1 MESKATKLKPVRS
14 EILQD
19 PSTGLPGFIAGELE
33 EQEELLRESNDA
45 NFDATNANYGSQ
57 DSNYNS
63 EEQIHPRRLLV
74 IMLSMY
80 LGTFLAAVD
89 NTLVSTIMAHIASE
103 FDELPRISWVATAY
117 LLSSATFQPLYG
129 KVSDIFGRKPL
140 LLLTNLAFLLGC
152 FLCGI
157 SPSFWWLVSA
167 RFVAGI
173 GGGGVTSM
181 CSITLSDIVPLR
193 DRALYQGMC
202 NFFFGLGT
210 ACGGLVGGW
219 FSEHGGGWRMA
230 FLMQV
235 PLSALSTALIMIFL
249 QLPKK
254 TTMGPSNRSVKSKLM
269 AIDWAGATILVTFLL
284 LFLVTASLGGKE
296 VPFGSKMFALLCS
309 SSALT
314 CALFVYVELYWAQDP
329 ILPLAFLKNP
339 SVLGSSFSNWFCM
352 MAMMT
357 TSYYLPI
364 YYSGVL
370 NMSPTNIGK
379 RLVPNFFSVA
389 FGSLG
394 AGYYMKKTGKYYWFT
409 VGFCMVSFLGHI
421 QINLINP
428 QIAVWRQY
436 ILLLV
441 PGFGYSVL
449 ITVALLAMIAAVPHE
464 HQAAT
469 TSISYAFRST
479 GSTLGVS
486 IGGALFRESLNGLL
500 TRKVLEFS
508 DSHPK
513 HELLKI
519 IEKASKSSE
528 WVHSSAP
535 EYIRPTL
542 ISCYHFA
549 CKDTFMFCT
558 LCSVGTLLSISI
570 IKEYKLHLSLD
581 RKG

>member
-1 MESKATKLKPVRS
+1 MVRRSSEGDQSSQLLKPVRS
-14 EILQD
+14 NILQD
-19 PSTGLPGFIAGELE
+19 PSTGLPGFVAGELE
-33 EQEELLRESNDA
+33 EQEELLRESN
-45 NFDATNANYGSQ
+45 NPNYGSNANDGKLQ
-57 DSNYNS
+57 P
-63 EEQIHPRRLLV
+63 QIHPRRLLV

-129 KVSDIFGRKPL
+129 KVSDIFGRRPL

-152 FLCGI
+152 FMCGI
-157 SPSFWWLVSA
+157 SPSFWWLVGA

-181 CSITLSDIVPLR
+181 CSITVSDIVPLR

-235 PLSALSTALIMIFL
+235 PLSAVSTALIMVFL

-254 TTMGPSNRSVKSKLM
+254 PANSSSSCSTKSKLLSV
-269 AIDWAGATILVTFLL
+269 DWTGATILVTFLL

-296 VPFGSKMFALLCS
+296 VAFNSKTFMLLCLG
-309 SSALT
+309 SALT
-314 CALFVYVELYWAQDP
+314 CALFVYVELYVAQDP
-329 ILPLAFLKNP
+329 ILPLTFLKNP

-409 VGFCMVSFLGHI
+409 VGFCMVSLLGHI

-479 GSTLGVS
+479 GSTLGVA

-500 TRKVLEFS
+500 NRKVLEFS
-508 DSHPK
+508 GSHPK

-528 WVHSSAP
+528 YVHSTAP

-558 LCSVGTLLSISI
+558 MCSVGTLLSISI
-570 IKEYKLHLSLD
+570 IREYKLHTSLD